1 MARNNGIASG
11 ASAIITGASTG
22 IGKALAIELAKKHKC
37 KMILNARSADIL
49 EETANQVRKAG
60 GEAITVCGD
69 IGDMSVVDK
78 LAKTGLDNFE
88 TVDILIN
95 NAGFAR
101 PGRMDNIDLND
112 WRAVFEVNVFA
123 PVALTYALLPHFLKS
138 RKGKI
143 VNIASVAGKVA
154 FPGSV
159 CYASSKFALTGFSEG
174 MAAEYSGRGLDII
187 TVCPGLVRTEFFKK
201 NKNAQDITAMAEE
214 KNLTGWMLKNVISIS
229 SEDAAL
235 DILKA
240 MERGGS
246 HEIVLTGPGK
256 IIERIAGLCP
266 PAAFYLSRFVPA
278 DRAPAAKTSTT
289 PASGESDN

>member
-11 ASAIITGASTG
+11 ATAIITGASTG
-22 IGKALAIELAKKHKC
+22 IGRALAIELARKHKA

-49 EETANQVRKAG
+49 EETARDARQAG
-60 GEAITVCGD
+60 GEVITVVGD
-69 IGDMSVVDK
+69 VADMTIVDK
-78 LAKTGLDNFE
+78 LAKSALDNFGNL
-88 TVDILIN
+88 DILVN

-101 PGRMDNIDLND
+101 PGRMDNINLDD

-123 PVALTYALLPHFLKS
+123 PVALTYALLPHFLKA

-174 MAAEYSGRGLDII
+174 MAAEYGGRGLDVI

-201 NKNAQDITAMAEE
+201 NKNAQDFTALAQE
-214 KNLTGWMLKNVISIS
+214 KNLTGWVVKNVISIS
-229 SEDAAL
+229 SEDAAA

-278 DRAPAAKTSTT
+278 DRSPAAKTSAK
-289 PASGESDN
+289 PASGESEN